1 MLRIGNDI
9 GQRIGIRHVKQ
20 RPRPLFTAVR
30 QQHLAFC
37 IDDQFVFQRRVL
49 LRQRDDAALQIPTVT
64 ADKLQIRPDI
74 LQQFTPVL
82 TNAGLAGIINAPA
95 D

>member
-20 RPRPLFTAVR
+20 RPRTLFTAVR
-30 QQHLAFC
+30 QYHPASGVHE
-37 IDDQFVFQRRVL
+37 QFVFQRRVL
-49 LRQRDDAALQIPTVT
+49 LGRRGDAALQIPTVT
-64 ADKLQIRPDI
+64 ADKCQIRPDI